1 MNACPGGEGD
11 GHGRGLAPMTSVTI
25 DLSGKVALVTGGA
38 YGMGRAAA
46 RRFASC
52 GARVAVADVD
62 VARGLETVEMITK
75 DGGRALFIEADVS
88 LSASVQDM
96 IGQVVAEYGRLDY
109 AHNNAGIIEG
119 QLSIHEY
126 PDDQW
131 DRIIANNLTSV
142 FLCMKHEIP
151 VMLAQGGGA
160 VVNVASET
168 TYKGNAGDAAYTASK
183 HGVWGLTT
191 VAALR
196 YVKRNIRVNAI
207 APGNVRTG
215 ITERAQAVTPPEI
228 WQQIERANPIGR
240 LIEPAEIA
248 ELVVWLCSDQAAL
261 VNGTLV
267 AADTGWHVA

>member
-1 MNACPGGEGD
+1 
-11 GHGRGLAPMTSVTI
+11 MTSVTI
-25 DLSGKVALVTGGA
+25 DLSGKVALVTGGG
-38 YGMGRAAA
+38 YGMGRASA

-52 GARVAVADVD
+52 GARVAVADID
-62 VARGLETVEMITK
+62 AARGAETVSLIEK
-75 DGGRALFIEADVS
+75 DGGSALFIEADVS
-88 LSASVQDM
+88 QSAAVQDM
-96 IGQVVAEYGRLDY
+96 VARTLASYGRLDY

-119 QLSIHEY
+119 QLPIHEY

-160 VVNVASET
+160 IVNVASET
-168 TYKGNAGDAAYTASK
+168 AYKGNAGDAAYTASK

-215 ITERAQAVTPPEI
+215 ITERAQEHLPADLWEYF
-228 WQQIERANPIGR
+228 ERVQPIGR
-240 LIEPAEIA
+240 LIEPEEIA
-248 ELVVWLCSDQAAL
+248 ELVVWLCSDQAIMINAAKI
-261 VNGTLV
+261 

>member
-1 MNACPGGEGD
+1 
-11 GHGRGLAPMTSVTI
+11 MTNVTI
-25 DLSGKVALVTGGA
+25 DMSGKVALVTGGG
-38 YGMGRAAA
+38 YGMGRASA

-52 GARVAVADVD
+52 GARVVVADVD
-62 VARGLETVEMITK
+62 VSRGLETVELIAK
-75 DGGRALFIEADVS
+75 DGGSALFIETDVS
-88 LSASVQDM
+88 QTGAVRDM
-96 IGQVVAEYGRLDY
+96 IAQTLAEYGRLDY

-119 QLSIHEY
+119 QVSIHEY

-131 DRIIANNLTSV
+131 DRFIANNLTSV
-142 FLCMKHEIP
+142 FLCLKHEIP

-160 VVNVASET
+160 IVNVASET

-183 HGVWGLTT
+183 NGVWGLTT

-228 WQQIERANPIGR
+228 WQRIERANPIGR
-240 LIEPAEIA
+240 LIEPSEIA
-248 ELVVWLCSDQAAL
+248 ELVVWLCSDQAGL

>member
-1 MNACPGGEGD
+1 MA
-11 GHGRGLAPMTSVTI
+11 TSVTI
-25 DLSGKVALVTGGA
+25 DMSGRVALVTGGG
-38 YGMGRAAA
+38 YGMGRASA
-46 RRFASC
+46 RRFAEC
-52 GARVAVADVD
+52 GARVAIADID
-62 VARGLETVEMITK
+62 ETHGQETAELITK
-75 DGGRALFIEADVS
+75 AGGEALFVKADVS
-88 LSASVQDM
+88 QSTDVQGM
-96 IGQVVAEYGRLDY
+96 IARVLNAYGRLDY
-109 AHNNAGIIEG
+109 AHNNAGIIEA

-131 DRIIANNLTSV
+131 HRIIANNLTSV
-142 FLCMKHEIP
+142 FLCLKHEIP

-160 VVNVASET
+160 IVNVASET

-196 YVKRNIRVNAI
+196 YVKRNIRVNAV

-215 ITERAQAVTPPEI
+215 ITERAQAVMPPEV
-228 WQQIERANPIGR
+228 WEHVERIQPIGR
-240 LIEPAEIA
+240 LIEPEEVAA
-248 ELVVWLCSDQAAL
+248 LVVWLCSDQAAV

>member
-1 MNACPGGEGD
+1 MA
-11 GHGRGLAPMTSVTI
+11 TSVTI
-25 DLSGKVALVTGGA
+25 DMPGKVALVTGGG
-38 YGMGRAAA
+38 YGMGRASA
-46 RRFASC
+46 RRFASR
-52 GARVAVADVD
+52 GARVAVADID
-62 VARGLETVEMITK
+62 VSRGLETVELISK
-75 DGGRALFIEADVS
+75 DGGAALFIEADVS
-88 LSASVQDM
+88 QSAAVQDM
-96 IGQVVAEYGRLDY
+96 IARVLAEYGRLDY

-119 QLSIHEY
+119 QLPVHEY

-142 FLCMKHEIP
+142 FLCLKHEIP
-151 VMLAQGGGA
+151 VMLAAGGGA
-160 VVNVASET
+160 IVNVASET

-228 WQQIERANPIGR
+228 WERIERANPIGR

-267 AADTGWHVA
+267 AADTGWHVALPRLLRRPCRLRNPPR

>member
-1 MNACPGGEGD
+1 
-11 GHGRGLAPMTSVTI
+11 MTSVTI
-25 DLSGKVALVTGGA
+25 DMSSKVALVTGGG
-38 YGMGRAAA
+38 YGMGRASA
-46 RRFASC
+46 RRFAEC
-52 GARVAVADVD
+52 GARVAIADID
-62 VARGLETVEMITK
+62 AEHGEETVELIAK
-75 DGGRALFIEADVS
+75 DGGEAIFVKADVS
-88 LSASVQDM
+88 QPADVQDM
-96 IGQVVAEYGRLDY
+96 IARVLAAYGRLDY

-142 FLCMKHEIP
+142 FLCLKHEIP
-151 VMLAQGGGA
+151 VMLATGGGA
-160 VVNVASET
+160 IVNVASET

-196 YVKRNIRVNAI
+196 YVKRGIRVNAI

-228 WQQIERANPIGR
+228 WSRIERANPIGR
-240 LIEPAEIA
+240 LIEPEEIA